1 MLFLMRSKLPIVW
14 DLTFNSVYKLIILS
28 TYLYSNQSLPS
39 FFYPL
44 YLLLEIR
51 EGVKS
56 RGIKSRETKN
66 SISHLMG
73 VVDGRSYRVTRLVT
87 CKKYV
92 YLPFLAP
99 RAFI

>member
-1 MLFLMRSKLPIVW
+1 MLFLMRSKLQIVW
-14 DLTFNSVYKLIILS
+14 DLTFNFVYKLIILS

-51 EGVKS
+51 GGGGGV
-56 RGIKSRETKN
+56 KSRETKN
-66 SISHLMG
+66 SISHQMG

-87 CKKYV
+87 CKKDM
-92 YLPFLAP
+92 YLRFLAP